1 MLEQTIDYIRK
12 IDVEIVS
19 AKVKS
24 YCETIGE
31 KVPDNARLK
40 LEIAKR
46 LANPSADSE
55 KFQSLSAKELSE
67 IKKTIQ
73 RAEELAEYG
82 DRLVAF
88 RDLIIEC
95 DDAVPDAK
103 LCLIAKDLTMRFS
116 PELLLGESHSPYSL
130 DARCENFANDY
141 QTAYIAFHNSWHNER
156 RRNEPRI
163 RKLADMSRA
172 ADTLKAIL
180 DGSSEGEFDWIAKTE
195 KILLLPLCEEIS
207 SPKIGFAP
215 YCPNC
220 GLRYGRA
227 YDWSELDLLERE
239 IERSLENCQTQI
251 AKKLATDLVRRS
263 SEDPLSGLVEA
274 INVSDLSKLPSIL
287 TDDVIDAL
295 RKVLK

>member
-12 IDVEIVS
+12 VDVEKVS
-19 AKVKS
+19 AKVRS
-24 YCETIGE
+24 YCESVGE
-31 KVPDNARLK
+31 KLPDNARLK
-40 LEIAKR
+40 LELAKR
-46 LANPSADSE
+46 MANPSTNPE
-55 KFQSLSAKELSE
+55 EFQSLSAKELSA
-67 IKKTIQ
+67 INKTIQ
-73 RAEELAEYG
+73 RAGELAEYG

-88 RDLIIEC
+88 RELIIEC

-116 PELLLGESHSPYSL
+116 PELLLGESHSPYPL

-141 QTAYIAFHNSWHNER
+141 QTAYIAFHNSWHAMR
-156 RRNEPRI
+156 RKNDPRI
-163 RKLADMSRA
+163 KKVAYMALA
-172 ADTLKAIL
+172 ADTLNALL
-180 DGSSEGEFDWIAKTE
+180 DGESANRPLWTE
-195 KILLLPLCEEIS
+195 KAEKTLGLPMCEDIS

-220 GLRYGRA
+220 GLRYGQA
-227 YDWSELDLLERE
+227 YDWSELDALERE
-239 IERSLENCQTQI
+239 IQGSLENCQNRI
-251 AKKLATDLVRRS
+251 AKRLATDLVRRS

-287 TDDVIDAL
+287 TEDVIDAL